1 MKKLSRLTKVSLLLA
16 VLFTLDKVLGVLRQM
31 IISRQFGLSAELD
44 VFNAAN
50 NLPDM
55 LFMLISGGALAIA
68 FIPVLTEVLNR
79 DGREKAWSLF
89 SNILNIAFLL
99 TAVLSVVVAVF
110 AKPIIQHIIAPGF
123 DAKQVALAVEL
134 MRLNLVAT
142 LLFSISG
149 FFMAGLQANQHF
161 LLPAL
166 APVLYVVGQIFGA
179 LILSPAEGISV
190 GPITFPGLGFGVI
203 GLAYGVIIGALLH
216 LLIQVP
222 GLIKFHFR
230 WKPGVDFKDTE
241 ARKVFALMG
250 PRLIS
255 MLCIQLVFLG
265 TDNLA
270 SRLAAGSV
278 SALTY
283 GWWIMQVPETLI
295 GTAIATAILPTLSE
309 FFNNQKFDELSAKIQ
324 RAARVMLSLTIP
336 IAIISGIVLLPVIHR
351 FLGLEMA
358 EAERVTNVTRVF
370 LIGIVG
376 HSLVE
381 LFVRSFYAMQKP
393 RYPMLGAILTLVIF
407 LGLGILLMP
416 RLEAVGIATAN
427 TIAYATQAVFLLV
440 MLGKTLPSKLQL
452 GGTFGRDLLAAAVG
466 GLASYAVLTWL
477 PGLLGGFLAA
487 IVGFI
492 VGVLVAAVFVRRELG
507 ELTQL

>member
-1 MKKLSRLTKVSLLLA
+1 
-16 VLFTLDKVLGVLRQM
+16 
-31 IISRQFGLSAELD
+31 
-44 VFNAAN
+44 
-50 NLPDM
+50 
-55 LFMLISGGALAIA
+55 
-68 FIPVLTEVLNR
+68 
-79 DGREKAWSLF
+79 
-89 SNILNIAFLL
+89 
-99 TAVLSVVVAVF
+99 
-110 AKPIIQHIIAPGF
+110 
-123 DAKQVALAVEL
+123 
-134 MRLNLVAT
+134 
-142 LLFSISG
+142 
-149 FFMAGLQANQHF
+149 
-161 LLPAL
+161 
-166 APVLYVVGQIFGA
+166 
-179 LILSPAEGISV
+179 
-190 GPITFPGLGFGVI
+190 
-203 GLAYGVIIGALLH
+203 
-216 LLIQVP
+216 
-222 GLIKFHFR
+222 
-230 WKPGVDFKDTE
+230 
-241 ARKVFALMG
+241 
-250 PRLIS
+250 
-255 MLCIQLVFLG
+255 
-265 TDNLA
+265 
-270 SRLAAGSV
+270 
-278 SALTY
+278 
-283 GWWIMQVPETLI
+283 
-295 GTAIATAILPTLSE
+295 
-309 FFNNQKFDELSAKIQ
+309 
-324 RAARVMLSLTIP
+324 
-336 IAIISGIVLLPVIHR
+336 
-351 FLGLEMA
+351 MA